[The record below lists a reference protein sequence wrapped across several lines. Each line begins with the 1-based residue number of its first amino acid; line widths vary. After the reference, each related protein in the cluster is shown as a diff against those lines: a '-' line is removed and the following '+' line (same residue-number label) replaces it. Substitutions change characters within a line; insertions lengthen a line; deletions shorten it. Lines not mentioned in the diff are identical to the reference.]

1 MKEVACFSALLFV
14 VLVEGQTS
22 QPAHNVQCYKKTTD
36 FDEDFTCTWRPVTPL
51 QNATYK
57 LFYHHV
63 FLLVGHPASTQG
75 TTRFVPHHT
84 PAVPYSVSSSSPH
97 GRYTCGWKSK
107 QRPAPTDQPNS
118 PCVSIIKSEEHR
130 GAVYEISL
138 KQLDHEHLVQETFET
153 NDGQNTQENY
163 TVSLHLEHNTNYEVM
178 IRRRAKQVEAE
189 IWSDWS
195 QIKQV
200 PTELDSQ
207 PKVKWKVQKLKKG
220 VRLLELMLE
229 EYSRNATFGGL
240 MYQISTSPVPCWH
253 DMDIVYTES
262 TNYKLSIAA
271 STVNVTVRANNSV
284 GVSPETH
291 ITIPAQYLDTCPENR
306 SKTTTNNKKRMELCV
321 VWYRLTGETPKL
333 ADENH
338 STVKST
344 SQAFEIMNAEMEDFV
359 RYHYFI
365 YTKAKR
371 GKQQITDMCPVYK
384 KEGAPRSSPGS
395 LTALN
400 KTHNSAVLQW
410 EPIPV
415 SEQRGFL
422 KNYIIYILGPNG
434 TETVKVPGSQS
445 NFTMQNLKHSSVYSV
460 HLAGQTS
467 VGVGPNTT
475 ETFQMKPNPPTKK
488 GLPSFSVVTVTCLVA
503 FFLMAFCI
511 LIVKCISDK
520 LLPAVPSPVIPE
532 TPSYHTENHKEA
544 YPVGEEVDSLIL
556 QLYEPS
562 GGGGSEP
569 RQMEVE
575 VCRTPSYEQDDGES
589 QSDSEEPDESSLALN
604 PDYKKQILSGP
615 AQLSHQQN
623 RCDAIPAYKNG
634 LVLEMRE
641 NASEELTE
649 SWPALG

>member
-57 LFYHHV
+57 LFYQAPGQHSRHHSICTTSHTSCTV
-63 FLLVGHPASTQG
+63 LRELLI
-75 TTRFVPHHT
+75 TTRTIHMWLEVETATGTYRSAELTVCLNNQVKYDAPEIKKI
-84 PAVPYSVSSSSPH
+84 SRSSKKL
-97 GRYTCGWKSK
+97 TLWWNK
-107 QRPAPTDQPNS
+107 Q
-118 PCVSIIKSEEHR
+118 SEEHR

-200 PTELDSQ
+200 PT
-207 PKVKWKVQKLKKG
+207 
-220 VRLLELMLE
+220 
-229 EYSRNATFGGL
+229 A
-240 MYQISTSPVPCWH
+240 
-253 DMDIVYTES
+253 
-262 TNYKLSIAA
+262 
-271 STVNVTVRANNSV
+271 
-284 GVSPETH
+284 
-291 ITIPAQYLDTCPENR
+291 CPENR